1 MEAIVGLAVY
11 LEFFQPSLKEMYLL
25 DTIGFCK
32 KCVGMR
38 AGNRNN
44 YYIFIC

>member
-1 MEAIVGLAVY
+1 MEVIVGLAVY

-38 AGNRNN
+38 AGAK
-44 YYIFIC
+44 F